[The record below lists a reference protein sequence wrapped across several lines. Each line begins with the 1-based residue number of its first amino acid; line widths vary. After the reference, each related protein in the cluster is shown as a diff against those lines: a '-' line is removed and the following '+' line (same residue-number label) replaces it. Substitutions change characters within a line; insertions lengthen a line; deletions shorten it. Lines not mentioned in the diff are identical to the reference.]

1 MTPADIIKK
10 VRRLEIRARHLV
22 TDSVTGAYHS
32 SFKGRGM
39 DFEEV
44 REYAIGDDVRT
55 IDWNVSAKMDRPFVK
70 VFREEREMTL
80 ILLIDVSASGVFGSV
95 EQSKRERAAEI
106 ASVLA
111 FSATQNNDKVGV
123 LLYTDEVEH
132 YIPPKKG
139 RRHILRVIRDILFF
153 KPNGRG
159 TSHKTALEYL
169 NRVQRRKTVVFMIS
183 DFLDLAPSTLLF
195 DKLALTNQHHDL
207 ISIALSD
214 PRESALPE
222 VGLITL
228 EDAETGEMVEIDTS
242 NKSTRK
248 RYASLAQERQQN
260 FSNQMRKKG
269 LDWIPACTDQPYLP
283 ALRNLFARRA
293 SRH

>member
-1 MTPADIIKK
+1 
-10 VRRLEIRARHLV
+10 
-22 TDSVTGAYHS
+22 
-32 SFKGRGM
+32 
-39 DFEEV
+39 
-44 REYAIGDDVRT
+44 
-55 IDWNVSAKMDRPFVK
+55 
-70 VFREEREMTL
+70 
-80 ILLIDVSASGVFGSV
+80 
-95 EQSKRERAAEI
+95 
-106 ASVLA
+106 
-111 FSATQNNDKVGV
+111 
-123 LLYTDEVEH
+123 
-132 YIPPKKG
+132 
-139 RRHILRVIRDILFF
+139 
-153 KPNGRG
+153 
-159 TSHKTALEYL
+159 
-169 NRVQRRKTVVFMIS
+169 MIS

-228 EDAETGEMVEIDTS
+228 EDAETGEMVEIDTG
-242 NKSTRK
+242 NKSIRK